1 MISKNPV
8 TRFLFSG
15 FNSRGAEVPRAKKS
29 PKKFCS
35 RGVGGVDSESHF
47 SKIVSKIFLSP
58 SLGLQQIYVSVPQL
72 FSPGCLDYNYV

>member
-47 SKIVSKIFLSP
+47 FLR
-58 SLGLQQIYVSVPQL
+58 
-72 FSPGCLDYNYV
+72 

>member
-35 RGVGGVDSESHF
+35 RGVGGESHF
-47 SKIVSKIFLSP
+47 SKIVSK
-58 SLGLQQIYVSVPQL
+58 SVIVVCFIAL
-72 FSPGCLDYNYV
+72 AS